1 MEVIEI
7 KFLLKLLA
15 YGNYRTTISN
25 IRLGTSI
32 KASVRNSVCKRLFDL
47 GLVQFTE
54 KIAKIRITASGKT
67 ALSKNL
73 EQLTQLHLKL
83 LKACLKKGIPPSA
96 TRISAAQGRQT
107 IISELVA
114 LGLITVVTKIN
125 EVWLTAPGE
134 EYLASSYKP
143 TGGGNINLSKKMLA
157 DYLEFLRGY
166 FSTAQQEEQV
176 TSPAAELPDDENV
189 DDNEI
194 YQAIANLDESH
205 KTDNYLPIFHL
216 RKHFPSLSREKLDQ
230 ALYRLQAADKID
242 LSTLAEVEAYTTEQ
256 ISAGISQVIGGALF
270 YISRETASN
279 IIV

>member
-15 YGNYRTTISN
+15 DKNHRTTISK

-32 KASVRNSVCKRLFDL
+32 KASVRNQVCRRLFDL
-47 GLVQFTE
+47 GLIQFTE
-54 KIAKIRITASGKT
+54 KIAKIRITAKGKT
-67 ALSKNL
+67 ALSKNA
-73 EQLTQLHLKL
+73 EQLTQLHLKVL
-83 LKACLKKGIPPSA
+83 LACQKKGIPPSG
-96 TRISAAQGRQT
+96 TRISSAQGREI

-114 LGLITVVTKIN
+114 LGLITVLTKIN
-125 EVWLTAPGE
+125 EVWLTPAGE
-134 EYLASSYKP
+134 EYLAILYKP

-166 FSTAQQEEQV
+166 FSTAQPEEQV
-176 TSPAAELPDDENV
+176 TSPAELPANKDV

-194 YQAIANLDESH
+194 LKAIANLDESH

-230 ALYRLQAADKID
+230 ALYRLQATDKIYF
-242 LSTLAEVEAYTTEQ
+242 STLAEVEAYTTEQ
-256 ISAGISQVIGGALF
+256 ISAGISQVVGAIRLQ
-270 YISRETASN
+270 TG
-279 IIV
+279 